1 MLPNVGLTKAM
12 VEAEQMCITDN
23 DFVLRVLNHALKH
36 VSALKQSS
44 WFHMLN
50 SPCWSWAIFQDIQLN
65 HIEHQLPPGE
75 PSFANQLPE

>member
-44 WFHMLN
+44 
-50 SPCWSWAIFQDIQLN
+50 
-65 HIEHQLPPGE
+65 
-75 PSFANQLPE
+75 